1 MPSNYQTQIRNHGGG
16 YVNHIFYWATLC
28 PSYYSDV
35 NPEGE
40 LREDIEEFFGNMTI
54 FFSEFFPAAT
64 QLFGS
69 GYAWLVEDKEGRL
82 SVETTVNQVCA
93 WFFLGLAMSLNCCAV
108 CNVCEACKYI

>member
-93 WFFLGLAMSLNCCAV
+93 WFFL
-108 CNVCEACKYI
+108 